1 MVKESVI
8 LFSSIIVND
17 FFIHCKILFSAQ
29 SVDKWTVHV
38 GHTVCLL
45 SALSFNFRNFRSMF
59 ITFRLLLT

>member
-1 MVKESVI
+1 MVKESVN

-45 SALSFNFRNFRSMF
+45 SAPSFNF
-59 ITFRLLLT
+59 